1 MTNRVK
7 ESFSIETHTSI
18 LCLESYT
25 EDCTGK
31 GDSNVP
37 AFDVLVLCCEHF
49 RTEPL

>member
-1 MTNRVK
+1 MTNGVK
-7 ESFSIETHTSI
+7 EGFSIETHTST

-25 EDCTGK
+25 EDCTRK

-37 AFDVLVLCCEHF
+37 AFDALVLYCEHF